1 MNDLKTSKW
10 LLLPFCLL
18 VGLALMIA
26 LVAYSQN
33 YLSDYL
39 IRNSKDH
46 IGQKLD
52 PAKLSELLDMPE
64 MASIPTPSVLI
75 LWSVTCAPCLEKL
88 KNLPDVGLEG
98 GQGSRRLIPINTDPE
113 SSRAEAQAVLA
124 KYLPSQP
131 FYHDREKTLVTE
143 LEVDYLPTNIYI
155 TSEGVIEKITVGEK

>member
-1 MNDLKTSKW
+1 
-10 LLLPFCLL
+10 
-18 VGLALMIA
+18 MITF
-26 LVAYSQN
+26 VSFSQN

-52 PAKLSELLDMPE
+52 PAKLSELLGMPE
-64 MASIPTPSVLI
+64 MAAQPAPSVLI

-88 KNLPDVGLEG
+88 KNLPDLGLEG
-98 GQGSRRLIPINTDPE
+98 GQGSRRLIPINTDSE
-113 SSRAEAQAVLA
+113 ATQVEAQAVLA
-124 KYLPSQP
+124 EYLPNQP